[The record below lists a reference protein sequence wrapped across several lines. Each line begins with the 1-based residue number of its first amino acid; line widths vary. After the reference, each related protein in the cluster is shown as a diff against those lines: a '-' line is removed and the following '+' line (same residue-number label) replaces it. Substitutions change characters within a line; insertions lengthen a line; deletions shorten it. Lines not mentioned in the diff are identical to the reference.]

1 MPLRSVSGCERPEVT
16 LGLTDHAKRVEQ
28 KELRLET
35 RLLVARPYD
44 VLGFISAEM
53 PLPKTMMRAYRF
65 LDQEQVDELLE
76 LVPLR
81 LDMNSNRIHT
91 IYAVQLVT
99 CL

>member
-1 MPLRSVSGCERPEVT
+1 
-16 LGLTDHAKRVEQ
+16 
-28 KELRLET
+28 
-35 RLLVARPYD
+35 
-44 VLGFISAEM
+44 M